1 MSDQLS
7 DHVYFHDPFHDH
19 HRFFTSN
26 SSTIAADPSADPS
39 SLYTDCFQGST
50 DYDTLANTFG
60 MSPSNFVQA
69 DSTTLND
76 QKVKLESGEAPVT
89 PNSSMVLS
97 SSTEAGDDEDANN
110 SKKLEKK
117 GISEDGGVS
126 SKKVSKP
133 KKGEK
138 KEKEPIFAFM
148 TKSEIDNLEDG
159 YRWRKYGQKAVKNSP
174 YPRSYYR
181 CTTLKCTVKK
191 RVERSFQDPTTVI
204 TTYEGTHNHHLPST
218 LRGYIGGIFPHS
230 ILNHENQLGRP
241 GFPHHLVQMSPM
253 NQLIFNYG
261 TGDGSGLLN
270 SSMHQQQQQQN
281 HMHKYPHLQLS
292 DYGLLQDIVPSME
305 GFKQEP

>member
-126 SKKVSKP
+126 SKKV
-133 KKGEK
+133 
-138 KEKEPIFAFM
+138 
-148 TKSEIDNLEDG
+148 
-159 YRWRKYGQKAVKNSP
+159 
-174 YPRSYYR
+174 SYYR